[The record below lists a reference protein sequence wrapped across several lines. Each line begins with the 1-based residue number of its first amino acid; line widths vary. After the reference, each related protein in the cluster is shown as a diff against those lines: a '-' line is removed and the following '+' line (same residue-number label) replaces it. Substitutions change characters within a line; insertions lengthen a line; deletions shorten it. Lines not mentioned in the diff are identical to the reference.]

1 MTHWGLVKRKETWM
15 FTWKGRGLILALL
28 VASLFVIA
36 RQIHPFLATTSPTHG
51 EILVVEGWVPYST
64 LEQAISLFNDYDYQ
78 LIVTTGGPRDEGY
91 CFPEYSTYAD
101 LYAATLRQLGVTPG
115 QIVSVPARPVRT
127 DRTYASALAVRD
139 WLMQSSRPIES
150 LDVFSLGVH
159 ARRSQ
164 WLFQRAIGDTIEV
177 GVIAAPPEEYNA
189 DNWWNWSSGVRS
201 VVDELVAYL
210 YARFLFTPGDNAE

>member
-1 MTHWGLVKRKETWM
+1 MTHWGLLKRKQTWII
-15 FTWKGRGLILALL
+15 TWQGWMLILVLL
-28 VASLFVIA
+28 VASLFVVA
-36 RQIHPFLATTSPTHG
+36 RQIHPFLATNSPTHG
-51 EILVVEGWVPYST
+51 QILIVEGWVPYST
-64 LEQAISLFNDYDYQ
+64 LEQAISLFNDYHYQ

-91 CFPEYSTYAD
+91 CLPEYSTDAD
-101 LYAATLRQLGVTPG
+101 LYAALLRQLGVKQS
-115 QIVSVPARPVRT
+115 QIVSVPTRPVRT
-127 DRTYASALAVRD
+127 DRTYASAVAVRD
-139 WLMQSSRPIES
+139 WLKQTNRPIDS

-164 WLFQRAIGDTIEV
+164 WLFQRAIGDNIVV
-177 GVIAAPPEEYNA
+177 GVIAASSEEYDA

>member
-15 FTWKGRGLILALL
+15 FTWQGWVLILALV

-101 LYAATLRQLGVTPG
+101 LYASTLRQLGVKPS
-115 QIVSVPARPVRT
+115 QIISIPARPVRT

-139 WLMQSSRPIES
+139 WLMQSSHPIDS

-164 WLFQRAIGDTIEV
+164 WLFQHAIGDTIEV

-201 VVDELVAYL
+201 VVGEFIAYL
-210 YARFLFTPGDNAE
+210 YARFLFTPGDKAE